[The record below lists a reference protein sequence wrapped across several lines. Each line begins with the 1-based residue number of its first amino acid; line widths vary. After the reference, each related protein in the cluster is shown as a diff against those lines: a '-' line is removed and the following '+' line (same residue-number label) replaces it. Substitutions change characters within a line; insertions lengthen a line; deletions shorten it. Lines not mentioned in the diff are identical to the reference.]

1 MINRRHIRIKVL
13 QLLYSKSTAN
23 SSVSDLVKDYNN
35 RSVNFFRLYISQFL
49 LFEKL
54 FNEFTKKEKI
64 ISKKNYENDS
74 SGIIKIIL
82 KNEILLFF
90 KHSKK
95 LQKLKLKF
103 EIDIW
108 DKNIKIIESLFDEI
122 YNSELFEKYESL
134 DNLNFEKRKQ
144 IVIDIFKN
152 IIVKNELLYQLY
164 EDEELEWVD
173 DFPLVNTLFLN
184 YLKSYNE
191 LKKNNIPLKI
201 FSHKDDKKFGLKLF
215 KSIINNDNELD
226 NIISEF
232 TPEWENERI
241 AVIDLIILKMCLTE
255 FLNFPSI
262 PIKVSINEY
271 VEISKNYSSPESSNF
286 INGVSNNVFKSLKDK
301 ELIKKNE
308 RGSQ

>member
-35 RSVNFFRLYISQFL
+35 RAVNFFRLYISQFL

-54 FNEFTKKEKI
+54 FNEFNKKEKI

-90 KHSKK
+90 KDYKK
-95 LQKLKLKF
+95 LKKLKLKF

-122 YNSELFEKYESL
+122 YNSELFEKYESF
-134 DNLNFEKRKQ
+134 DNLNFENRKQ
-144 IVIDIFKN
+144 IVIDIFKK
-152 IIVKNELLYQLY
+152 IIVKNEFLYQLY
-164 EDEELEWVD
+164 EDEELGWVD

-191 LKKNNIPLKI
+191 SKKNNIPLKI
-201 FSHKDDKKFGLKLF
+201 FSDKEDKKFGLKLF

-226 NIISEF
+226 KIISEF

-262 PIKVSINEY
+262 PVKVSINEY
-271 VEISKNYSSPESSNF
+271 IEISKNYSSPESSNF
-286 INGVSNNVFKSLKDK
+286 INGVSNNVFKNLKEK

>member
-1 MINRRHIRIKVL
+1 M
-13 QLLYSKSTAN
+13 LYSKSTAN

-35 RSVNFFRLYISQFL
+35 RAVNFFSLYISQFL

-54 FNEFTKKEKI
+54 FNEFNKKEKI

-90 KHSKK
+90 KDYKK
-95 LQKLKLKF
+95 LKKLKLKF

-134 DNLNFEKRKQ
+134 DNLNFENRKQ
-144 IVIDIFKN
+144 IVIDIFKK
-152 IIVKNELLYQLY
+152 IIVKNEFLYQLY
-164 EDEELEWVD
+164 EDEELGWVD

-191 LKKNNIPLKI
+191 SKKNNIPLKI
-201 FSHKDDKKFGLKLF
+201 FSDKEDKKFGLKLF

-226 NIISEF
+226 KIISEF

-262 PIKVSINEY
+262 PVKVSINEY
-271 VEISKNYSSPESSNF
+271 IEISKNYSSPESSNF
-286 INGVSNNVFKSLKDK
+286 INGVSNNVFKNLKEK

>member
-35 RSVNFFRLYISQFL
+35 RAVNFFRLYISQFL

-54 FNEFTKKEKI
+54 FNEFNKKEKI

-90 KHSKK
+90 RDYKK

-122 YNSELFEKYESL
+122 YNSELFEKYESF
-134 DNLNFEKRKQ
+134 DNLNFENRKQ
-144 IVIDIFKN
+144 IVIDIFKK
-152 IIVKNELLYQLY
+152 IIVKNEFLYQLY
-164 EDEELEWVD
+164 EDEELGWVD

-191 LKKNNIPLKI
+191 SKKNNIPLKI
-201 FSHKDDKKFGLKLF
+201 FSDKEDKKFGLKLF

-226 NIISEF
+226 KIISEF

-262 PIKVSINEY
+262 PVKVSINEY
-271 VEISKNYSSPESSNF
+271 IEISKNYSSPESSNF
-286 INGVSNNVFKSLKDK
+286 INGVSNNVFKNLKEK

>member
-1 MINRRHIRIKVL
+1 M
-13 QLLYSKSTAN
+13 
-23 SSVSDLVKDYNN
+23 
-35 RSVNFFRLYISQFL
+35 
-49 LFEKL
+49 L
-54 FNEFTKKEKI
+54 FNEFNKKEKI

-90 KHSKK
+90 KDYKK
-95 LQKLKLKF
+95 LKKLKLKF

-122 YNSELFEKYESL
+122 YNSELFEKYESF
-134 DNLNFEKRKQ
+134 DNLNFENRKQ
-144 IVIDIFKN
+144 IVIDIFKK
-152 IIVKNELLYQLY
+152 IIVKNEFLYQLY
-164 EDEELEWVD
+164 EDEELGWVD

-191 LKKNNIPLKI
+191 SKKNNIPLKI
-201 FSHKDDKKFGLKLF
+201 FSDKEDKKFGLKLF

-226 NIISEF
+226 KIISEF

-262 PIKVSINEY
+262 PVKVSINEY
-271 VEISKNYSSPESSNF
+271 IEISKNYSSPESSNF
-286 INGVSNNVFKSLKDK
+286 INGVSNNVFKNLKEK

>member
-35 RSVNFFRLYISQFL
+35 RAVNFFRLYISQFL

-54 FNEFTKKEKI
+54 FNEFNKKEKI

-90 KHSKK
+90 KDYKK
-95 LQKLKLKF
+95 LQKLKLKY

-134 DNLNFEKRKQ
+134 DNLNFENRKQ
-144 IVIDIFKN
+144 IVIDIFKK
-152 IIVKNELLYQLY
+152 IIVNNEFLYQLY
-164 EDEELEWVD
+164 EDEELGWVD

-191 LKKNNIPLKI
+191 SKKNNIPLKI
-201 FSHKDDKKFGLKLF
+201 FSDKEDKKFGLKLF
-215 KSIINNDNELD
+215 KSIINNDNDLD
-226 NIISEF
+226 KIISEF

-262 PIKVSINEY
+262 PVKVSINEY
-271 VEISKNYSSPESSNF
+271 IEISKNYSSPESSNF
-286 INGVSNNVFKSLKDK
+286 INGVSNNVFKNLKEK

>member
-1 MINRRHIRIKVL
+1 M
-13 QLLYSKSTAN
+13 LYSKSTAN

-35 RSVNFFRLYISQFL
+35 RAVNFFRLYISQFL

-54 FNEFTKKEKI
+54 FNEFNKKEKI

-90 KHSKK
+90 KDYKK
-95 LQKLKLKF
+95 LKKLKLKF

-134 DNLNFEKRKQ
+134 DNLNFENRKQ
-144 IVIDIFKN
+144 IVIDIFKK
-152 IIVKNELLYQLY
+152 IIVKNEFLYQLY
-164 EDEELEWVD
+164 EDEELGWVD

-191 LKKNNIPLKI
+191 SKKNNIPLKI
-201 FSHKDDKKFGLKLF
+201 FSDKEDKKFGLKLF

-226 NIISEF
+226 KIISEF

-262 PIKVSINEY
+262 PVKVSINEY
-271 VEISKNYSSPESSNF
+271 IEISKNYSSPESSNF
-286 INGVSNNVFKSLKDK
+286 INGVSNNVFKNLKEK
-301 ELIKKNE
+301 EMIKKYE

>member
-35 RSVNFFRLYISQFL
+35 RAVNFFRLYISQFL

-54 FNEFTKKEKI
+54 FNEFNKKEKI

-90 KHSKK
+90 KDYKK
-95 LQKLKLKF
+95 LQKLKLKY

-134 DNLNFEKRKQ
+134 DNLNFEYRKQ
-144 IVIDIFKN
+144 IIIDIFKK
-152 IIVKNELLYQLY
+152 IIVKNEFLYQLY
-164 EDEELEWVD
+164 EDEELGWVD

-191 LKKNNIPLKI
+191 SKKNNIPLKI
-201 FSHKDDKKFGLKLF
+201 FSDKEDKKFGLKLF
-215 KSIINNDNELD
+215 KSIINNDNDLD
-226 NIISEF
+226 KIISEF

-262 PIKVSINEY
+262 PVKVSINEY
-271 VEISKNYSSPESSNF
+271 IEISKNYSSPESSNF
-286 INGVSNNVFKSLKDK
+286 INGVSNNVFKNLKEK

>member
-1 MINRRHIRIKVL
+1 M
-13 QLLYSKSTAN
+13 LYSKSTA
-23 SSVSDLVKDYNN
+23 SSNISDLVKDYNN
-35 RSVNFFRLYISQFL
+35 RSVNFYRLYISQFL

-54 FNEFTKKEKI
+54 FNEFKKKEKI

-90 KHSKK
+90 KNSKK

-108 DKNIKIIESLFDEI
+108 DNNIKIIESLFDEI
-122 YNSELFEKYESL
+122 YNDELFKKYESSE
-134 DNLNFEKRKQ
+134 NLNFQKRKQ

-164 EDEELEWVD
+164 EDEELEWID
-173 DFPLVNTLFLN
+173 DFSLVNTLFLN
-184 YLKSYNE
+184 YLKSYS
-191 LKKNNIPLKI
+191 KSKRNNIPLKI
-201 FSHKDDKKFGLKLF
+201 FSDKEDKKFGLKLF
-215 KSIINNDNELD
+215 KSIIDNDIALD
-226 NIISEF
+226 KIISEF

-286 INGVSNNVFKSLKDK
+286 INGVSNNVFRSLKEK
-301 ELIKKNE
+301 KLIKKNE

>member
-35 RSVNFFRLYISQFL
+35 RAVNFFRLYISQFL

-54 FNEFTKKEKI
+54 FNEFNKKEKI

-90 KHSKK
+90 KDYKK

-122 YNSELFEKYESL
+122 YNSELFEKYESF

-144 IVIDIFKN
+144 IVIDIFKK
-152 IIVKNELLYQLY
+152 IIVKNEFLYQLY
-164 EDEELEWVD
+164 EDEELGWVD

-191 LKKNNIPLKI
+191 SKKNNIPLKI
-201 FSHKDDKKFGLKLF
+201 FSDKEDKKFGLKLF
-215 KSIINNDNELD
+215 KSVINNDNELD
-226 NIISEF
+226 KIISEF

-262 PIKVSINEY
+262 PVKVSINEY
-271 VEISKNYSSPESSNF
+271 IEISKNYSSPESSNF
-286 INGVSNNVFKSLKDK
+286 INGVSNNVFKNLKEK

>member
-35 RSVNFFRLYISQFL
+35 RAVNFFRLYISQFL

-54 FNEFTKKEKI
+54 FNEFNKKEKI

-90 KHSKK
+90 KECNK

-134 DNLNFEKRKQ
+134 DNLNFENRKQ
-144 IVIDIFKN
+144 IVIDIFKK
-152 IIVKNELLYQLY
+152 IIVKNEFLYQLY
-164 EDEELEWVD
+164 EDEELGWVD
-173 DFPLVNTLFLN
+173 DFPLINTLFLN

-191 LKKNNIPLKI
+191 SKKNNIPLKI
-201 FSHKDDKKFGLKLF
+201 FSDKEDKKFGLKLF

-226 NIISEF
+226 KIISKF
-232 TPEWENERI
+232 TPEWEIERI

>member
-23 SSVSDLVKDYNN
+23 SSDSDLVKDYNN
-35 RSVNFFRLYISQFL
+35 RAVNFFRLYISQFL

-54 FNEFTKKEKI
+54 FNEFIKKEKI

-90 KHSKK
+90 KDCKK

-122 YNSELFEKYESL
+122 YNSELFEKYESF
-134 DNLNFEKRKQ
+134 DNLNFENRKQ
-144 IVIDIFKN
+144 IVIDIFKK
-152 IIVKNELLYQLY
+152 IIVKNEFLYQLY
-164 EDEELEWVD
+164 EDEELGWID

-184 YLKSYNE
+184 YLKSFDE
-191 LKKNNIPLKI
+191 SKKNNIPLKI
-201 FSHKDDKKFGLKLF
+201 FSDKEDKKFGLKLF

-226 NIISEF
+226 KIISEF
-232 TPEWENERI
+232 TPEWEIERI

-286 INGVSNNVFKSLKDK
+286 INGVSNNVFKSLKEKD
-301 ELIKKNE
+301 LIKKNE
-308 RGSQ
+308 RGLQ

>member
-35 RSVNFFRLYISQFL
+35 RAVNFFRLYISQFL
-49 LFEKL
+49 LFEML
-54 FNEFTKKEKI
+54 FNEFNKKEKI

-90 KHSKK
+90 KDYKK
-95 LQKLKLKF
+95 LKKLKLKF

-134 DNLNFEKRKQ
+134 DNLNFENRKQ
-144 IVIDIFKN
+144 IVIDIFKK
-152 IIVKNELLYQLY
+152 IIVKNEFLYQLY
-164 EDEELEWVD
+164 EDEELGWVD

-191 LKKNNIPLKI
+191 SKKNNIPLKI
-201 FSHKDDKKFGLKLF
+201 FSDKEDKKFGLKLF

-226 NIISEF
+226 KIISEF

-262 PIKVSINEY
+262 PVKVSINEY
-271 VEISKNYSSPESSNF
+271 IEISKNYSSPESSNF
-286 INGVSNNVFKSLKDK
+286 INGVSNNVFKNLKEK

>member
-35 RSVNFFRLYISQFL
+35 RAVNFFRLYISQFL

-54 FNEFTKKEKI
+54 FNEFYKKEKI

-90 KHSKK
+90 KDYKK

-134 DNLNFEKRKQ
+134 DNLNFENRKQ
-144 IVIDIFKN
+144 IVIDIFKK
-152 IIVKNELLYQLY
+152 IIVKNEFLYQLY
-164 EDEELEWVD
+164 DDEELGWVD

-191 LKKNNIPLKI
+191 SKKNNIPLKI
-201 FSHKDDKKFGLKLF
+201 FSDKEDKKFGLKLF

-226 NIISEF
+226 KIISEF

-286 INGVSNNVFKSLKDK
+286 INGVSNNVFKSLKEK

>member
-1 MINRRHIRIKVL
+1 
-13 QLLYSKSTAN
+13 LLYSKSTAN

-35 RSVNFFRLYISQFL
+35 RAVNFFRLYISQFL

-54 FNEFTKKEKI
+54 FNEFIKKEKI

-90 KHSKK
+90 KDCKK

-122 YNSELFEKYESL
+122 YNSELFEKYESF
-134 DNLNFEKRKQ
+134 DNLNFENRKQ
-144 IVIDIFKN
+144 LVIDIFKK
-152 IIVKNELLYQLY
+152 IIVKNEFLYQLY
-164 EDEELEWVD
+164 EDEELGWID
-173 DFPLVNTLFLN
+173 DFPLINTLFLN

-191 LKKNNIPLKI
+191 SKKNNIPLKI
-201 FSHKDDKKFGLKLF
+201 FSDKEDKKFGLKLF

-226 NIISEF
+226 KIISEF
-232 TPEWENERI
+232 TPEWEIERI

-286 INGVSNNVFKSLKDK
+286 INGVSNNVFKSLKEKD
-301 ELIKKNE
+301 LIKKNE
-308 RGSQ
+308 RGLQ

>member
-35 RSVNFFRLYISQFL
+35 RAVNFFRLYISQFL

-54 FNEFTKKEKI
+54 FNEFNKKEKI

-90 KHSKK
+90 KDHKK
-95 LQKLKLKF
+95 LKKLKLKF

-134 DNLNFEKRKQ
+134 DNLNFENRKQ
-144 IVIDIFKN
+144 IVIDIFKK
-152 IIVKNELLYQLY
+152 IIVKNEFLYQLY
-164 EDEELEWVD
+164 EDEELGWVD

-191 LKKNNIPLKI
+191 SKKNNIPLKI
-201 FSHKDDKKFGLKLF
+201 FSDKEDKKFGLKLF

-226 NIISEF
+226 KIISEF

-262 PIKVSINEY
+262 PVKVSINEY
-271 VEISKNYSSPESSNF
+271 IEISKNYSSPESSNF
-286 INGVSNNVFKSLKDK
+286 INGVSNNVFKNLKEK

>member
-35 RSVNFFRLYISQFL
+35 RAVNFFRLYISQFL

-54 FNEFTKKEKI
+54 FNEFNKKEKI

-90 KHSKK
+90 KNYKK

-122 YNSELFEKYESL
+122 YNSELFEKYESF
-134 DNLNFEKRKQ
+134 DNLNFENRKQ
-144 IVIDIFKN
+144 IVIDIFKK
-152 IIVKNELLYQLY
+152 IIVKNEFLYQLY
-164 EDEELEWVD
+164 EDEELGWVD

-191 LKKNNIPLKI
+191 SKKNNIPLKI
-201 FSHKDDKKFGLKLF
+201 FSDKEDKKFGLKLF

-226 NIISEF
+226 KIISEF

-262 PIKVSINEY
+262 PVKVSINEY
-271 VEISKNYSSPESSNF
+271 IEISKNYSSPESSNF
-286 INGVSNNVFKSLKDK
+286 INGVSNNVFKNLKEK

>member
-35 RSVNFFRLYISQFL
+35 RAVNFFRLYISQFL

-54 FNEFTKKEKI
+54 FNEFNKKEKI

-90 KHSKK
+90 KDYKK
-95 LQKLKLKF
+95 LQKLKLKY

-134 DNLNFEKRKQ
+134 DNLNFENRKQ
-144 IVIDIFKN
+144 IVIDIFKK
-152 IIVKNELLYQLY
+152 IIVKNEFLYQLY
-164 EDEELEWVD
+164 EDEELGWVD

-191 LKKNNIPLKI
+191 SKKNNIPLKI
-201 FSHKDDKKFGLKLF
+201 FSDKEDKKFGLKLF
-215 KSIINNDNELD
+215 KSIINNDNDLD
-226 NIISEF
+226 KIISEF

-262 PIKVSINEY
+262 PVKVSINEY
-271 VEISKNYSSPESSNF
+271 IEISKNYSSPESSNF
-286 INGVSNNVFKSLKDK
+286 INGVSNNVFKNLKEK

>member
-1 MINRRHIRIKVL
+1 MFF
-13 QLLYSKSTAN
+13 
-23 SSVSDLVKDYNN
+23 KDY
-35 RSVNFFRLYISQFL
+35 
-49 LFEKL
+49 
-54 FNEFTKKEKI
+54 
-64 ISKKNYENDS
+64 
-74 SGIIKIIL
+74 
-82 KNEILLFF
+82 
-90 KHSKK
+90 KK

-122 YNSELFEKYESL
+122 YNSELFEKYESF
-134 DNLNFEKRKQ
+134 DNLNFENRKQ
-144 IVIDIFKN
+144 IVIDIFKK
-152 IIVKNELLYQLY
+152 IIVKNEFLYQLY
-164 EDEELEWVD
+164 EDEELGWVD

-191 LKKNNIPLKI
+191 SKKNNIPLKI
-201 FSHKDDKKFGLKLF
+201 FSDKEDKKFGLKLF

-226 NIISEF
+226 KIISEF

-262 PIKVSINEY
+262 PVKVSINEY
-271 VEISKNYSSPESSNF
+271 IEISKNYSSPESSNF
-286 INGVSNNVFKSLKDK
+286 INGVSNNVFKNLKEK

>member
-1 MINRRHIRIKVL
+1 M
-13 QLLYSKSTAN
+13 LYSKSTAN

-35 RSVNFFRLYISQFL
+35 RAVNFFRLYISQFL

-54 FNEFTKKEKI
+54 FNEFNKKEKI

-90 KHSKK
+90 KDYKK

-122 YNSELFEKYESL
+122 YNSELFEKYESF
-134 DNLNFEKRKQ
+134 DNLNFENRKQ
-144 IVIDIFKN
+144 IVIDIFKK
-152 IIVKNELLYQLY
+152 IIVKNEFLYQLY
-164 EDEELEWVD
+164 EDEELGWVD

-191 LKKNNIPLKI
+191 SKKNNIPLKI
-201 FSHKDDKKFGLKLF
+201 FSDKEDKKFGLKLF

-226 NIISEF
+226 KIISEF

-262 PIKVSINEY
+262 PVKVSINEY
-271 VEISKNYSSPESSNF
+271 IEISKNYSSPESSNF
-286 INGVSNNVFKSLKDK
+286 INGVSNNVFKNLKEK

>member
-35 RSVNFFRLYISQFL
+35 RAVNFFRLYISQFL

-54 FNEFTKKEKI
+54 FNEFNKKEKI

-90 KHSKK
+90 KDYKK
-95 LQKLKLKF
+95 LKKLKLKF

-122 YNSELFEKYESL
+122 YNSELFEKYESF
-134 DNLNFEKRKQ
+134 DNLNFENRKQ
-144 IVIDIFKN
+144 IVIDIFKK
-152 IIVKNELLYQLY
+152 IIVKNEFLYQLY
-164 EDEELEWVD
+164 EDEELGWVD

-184 YLKSYNE
+184 YLKCYNE
-191 LKKNNIPLKI
+191 SKKNNIPLKI
-201 FSHKDDKKFGLKLF
+201 FSDKEDKKFGLKLF

-226 NIISEF
+226 KIISEF

-262 PIKVSINEY
+262 PVKVSINEY
-271 VEISKNYSSPESSNF
+271 IEISKNYSSPESSNF
-286 INGVSNNVFKSLKDK
+286 INGVSNNVFKNLKEK

>member
-35 RSVNFFRLYISQFL
+35 RAVNFFRLYISQFL

-54 FNEFTKKEKI
+54 FNEFNKKEKI

-90 KHSKK
+90 KDYKK
-95 LQKLKLKF
+95 LQKLKLKY

-134 DNLNFEKRKQ
+134 DNLNFENRKQ
-144 IVIDIFKN
+144 IIIDIFKK
-152 IIVKNELLYQLY
+152 IIVKNEFLYQLY
-164 EDEELEWVD
+164 EDEELGWVD

-191 LKKNNIPLKI
+191 SKKNNIPLKI
-201 FSHKDDKKFGLKLF
+201 FSDKEDKKFGLKLF
-215 KSIINNDNELD
+215 KSIINNDNDLD
-226 NIISEF
+226 KIISEF

-262 PIKVSINEY
+262 PVKVSINEY
-271 VEISKNYSSPESSNF
+271 IEISKNYSSPESSNF
-286 INGVSNNVFKSLKDK
+286 INGVSNNVFKNLKEK

>member
-35 RSVNFFRLYISQFL
+35 RAVNFFRLYISQFL

-54 FNEFTKKEKI
+54 FNEFNKKEKI

-90 KHSKK
+90 KNYKK

-134 DNLNFEKRKQ
+134 DNLNFENRKQ
-144 IVIDIFKN
+144 IVIDIFKK
-152 IIVKNELLYQLY
+152 IIVKNEFLYQLY
-164 EDEELEWVD
+164 EDEELGWVD

-191 LKKNNIPLKI
+191 SKKNNIPLKI
-201 FSHKDDKKFGLKLF
+201 FSDKEDKKFGLKLF

-226 NIISEF
+226 KIISEF

-286 INGVSNNVFKSLKDK
+286 INGVSNNVFKSLKEK

>member
-1 MINRRHIRIKVL
+1 MINRRHIRIKLL

-35 RSVNFFRLYISQFL
+35 RAVNFFRLYISQFL

-54 FNEFTKKEKI
+54 FNEFNKKEKI

-90 KHSKK
+90 KNYKK

-122 YNSELFEKYESL
+122 YNSELFEKYESF
-134 DNLNFEKRKQ
+134 DNLNFENRKQ
-144 IVIDIFKN
+144 IVIDIFKK
-152 IIVKNELLYQLY
+152 IIVKNEFLYQLY
-164 EDEELEWVD
+164 EDEELGWVD

-191 LKKNNIPLKI
+191 SKKNNIPLKI
-201 FSHKDDKKFGLKLF
+201 FSDKEDKKFGLKLF

-226 NIISEF
+226 KIISEF

-262 PIKVSINEY
+262 PVKVSINEY
-271 VEISKNYSSPESSNF
+271 IEISKNYSSPESSNF
-286 INGVSNNVFKSLKDK
+286 INGVSNNVFMNLKEK

>member
-1 MINRRHIRIKVL
+1 M
-13 QLLYSKSTAN
+13 LYSKSTA
-23 SSVSDLVKDYNN
+23 SSNISDLVKDYNN
-35 RSVNFFRLYISQFL
+35 RSVNFYRLYISQFL

-54 FNEFTKKEKI
+54 FNEFKKKEKI

-74 SGIIKIIL
+74 TGIIKIIL

-90 KHSKK
+90 KNSKK

-108 DKNIKIIESLFDEI
+108 DNNIKIIESLFDEI
-122 YNSELFEKYESL
+122 YNDELFKKYESSE
-134 DNLNFEKRKQ
+134 NLNFQKRKQ

-164 EDEELEWVD
+164 EDEELEWID
-173 DFPLVNTLFLN
+173 DFSLVNTLFLN
-184 YLKSYNE
+184 YLKSYS
-191 LKKNNIPLKI
+191 KSKRNNIPLKI
-201 FSHKDDKKFGLKLF
+201 FSDKEDKKFGLKLF
-215 KSIINNDNELD
+215 KSIIDNDIELD
-226 NIISEF
+226 KIISEF

-286 INGVSNNVFKSLKDK
+286 INGVSNNVFRSLKEK
-301 ELIKKNE
+301 KLIKKNE

>member
-23 SSVSDLVKDYNN
+23 SSVSDLIKDYNN
-35 RSVNFFRLYISQFL
+35 RAVNFFRLYISQFL

-54 FNEFTKKEKI
+54 FNEFNKKEKI

-90 KHSKK
+90 KGSEK

-134 DNLNFEKRKQ
+134 DNLNFENRKQ
-144 IVIDIFKN
+144 IVIDIFKK
-152 IIVKNELLYQLY
+152 IIVKNEFLYQLY
-164 EDEELEWVD
+164 EDEELGWVD

-191 LKKNNIPLKI
+191 SKKNNIPLKI
-201 FSHKDDKKFGLKLF
+201 FSDKEDKKFGLKLF

-226 NIISEF
+226 KIISEF

-286 INGVSNNVFKSLKDK
+286 INGVSNNVFKSLKEK

>member
-1 MINRRHIRIKVL
+1 
-13 QLLYSKSTAN
+13 LLYSKSTAN

-35 RSVNFFRLYISQFL
+35 RAVNFFRLYISQFL

-54 FNEFTKKEKI
+54 FNEFNKKEKI

-90 KHSKK
+90 KDYKK
-95 LQKLKLKF
+95 LKKLKLKF

-122 YNSELFEKYESL
+122 YNSELFEKYESF
-134 DNLNFEKRKQ
+134 DNLNFENRKQ
-144 IVIDIFKN
+144 IVIDIFKK
-152 IIVKNELLYQLY
+152 IIVKNEFLYQLY
-164 EDEELEWVD
+164 EDEELGWVD

-191 LKKNNIPLKI
+191 SKKNNIPLKI
-201 FSHKDDKKFGLKLF
+201 FSDKEDKKFGLKLF
-215 KSIINNDNELD
+215 KSVINNDNELD
-226 NIISEF
+226 KIISEF

-241 AVIDLIILKMCLTE
+241 AVIDLLILKMCLTE

-262 PIKVSINEY
+262 PVKVSINEY
-271 VEISKNYSSPESSNF
+271 IEISKNYSSPESSNF
-286 INGVSNNVFKSLKDK
+286 INGVSNNVFKNLKEK

>member
-23 SSVSDLVKDYNN
+23 SSDSDLVKDYNN
-35 RSVNFFRLYISQFL
+35 RAVNFFRLYISQFL

-54 FNEFTKKEKI
+54 FNEFNKKEKI

-90 KHSKK
+90 KDYKK
-95 LQKLKLKF
+95 LKKLKLKF

-122 YNSELFEKYESL
+122 YNSELFEKYESF
-134 DNLNFEKRKQ
+134 DNLNFENRKQ
-144 IVIDIFKN
+144 IVIDIFKK
-152 IIVKNELLYQLY
+152 IIVKNEFLYQLY
-164 EDEELEWVD
+164 EDEELGWVD

-191 LKKNNIPLKI
+191 SKKNNIPLKI
-201 FSHKDDKKFGLKLF
+201 FSDKEDKKFGLKLF

-226 NIISEF
+226 KIISEF

-262 PIKVSINEY
+262 PVKVSINEY
-271 VEISKNYSSPESSNF
+271 IEISKNYSSPESSNF
-286 INGVSNNVFKSLKDK
+286 INGVSNNVFKNLKEK

>member
-35 RSVNFFRLYISQFL
+35 RAVNFFRLYISQFL

-54 FNEFTKKEKI
+54 FNEFNKKEKI

-90 KHSKK
+90 KDYKK

-103 EIDIW
+103 EINIW

-134 DNLNFEKRKQ
+134 DNLNFENRKQ
-144 IVIDIFKN
+144 IVIDIFKK
-152 IIVKNELLYQLY
+152 IIVKNEFLYQLY
-164 EDEELEWVD
+164 EDEELGWVD

-191 LKKNNIPLKI
+191 SKKNNIPLKI
-201 FSHKDDKKFGLKLF
+201 FSDKEDKKFGLKLF

-226 NIISEF
+226 KIISEF

-262 PIKVSINEY
+262 PVKVSINEY
-271 VEISKNYSSPESSNF
+271 IEISKNYSSPESSNF
-286 INGVSNNVFKSLKDK
+286 INGVCNNVFKNLKEK

>member
-35 RSVNFFRLYISQFL
+35 RAVNFFRLYISQFL

-54 FNEFTKKEKI
+54 FNEFNKKEKI

-90 KHSKK
+90 KDYKK

-134 DNLNFEKRKQ
+134 DNLNFEDRKQ
-144 IVIDIFKN
+144 IVIDIFKK
-152 IIVKNELLYQLY
+152 IIVKNEFLYQLY
-164 EDEELEWVD
+164 EDEELGWVD

-191 LKKNNIPLKI
+191 SKKNNIPLKI
-201 FSHKDDKKFGLKLF
+201 FSDKEDKKFGLKLF

-226 NIISEF
+226 KIISEF

-262 PIKVSINEY
+262 PVKVSINEY
-271 VEISKNYSSPESSNF
+271 IEISKNYSSPESSNF
-286 INGVSNNVFKSLKDK
+286 INGVSNNVFKNLKEK

>member
-1 MINRRHIRIKVL
+1 M
-13 QLLYSKSTAN
+13 LYSKSTAN

-35 RSVNFFRLYISQFL
+35 RAVNFFRLYISQFL

-54 FNEFTKKEKI
+54 FNEFNKKEKI

-74 SGIIKIIL
+74 SRIIKIIL

-90 KHSKK
+90 KDYKK
-95 LQKLKLKF
+95 LKKLKLKF

-122 YNSELFEKYESL
+122 YNSELFEKYESF

-144 IVIDIFKN
+144 IVIDIFKK
-152 IIVKNELLYQLY
+152 IIVKNEFLYQLY
-164 EDEELEWVD
+164 EDEELGWVD

-191 LKKNNIPLKI
+191 SKKNNIPLKI
-201 FSHKDDKKFGLKLF
+201 FSDKEDKKFGLKLF
-215 KSIINNDNELD
+215 KSIINNDNDLD
-226 NIISEF
+226 KIISEF

-262 PIKVSINEY
+262 PVKVSINEY
-271 VEISKNYSSPESSNF
+271 IEISKNYSSPESSNF
-286 INGVSNNVFKSLKDK
+286 INGVSNNVFKNLKEK

>member
-13 QLLYSKSTAN
+13 QLLYSKSTA
-23 SSVSDLVKDYNN
+23 SSNISDLVKDYNN
-35 RSVNFFRLYISQFL
+35 RSVNFYRLYISQFL

-54 FNEFTKKEKI
+54 FNEFKKKEKI

-74 SGIIKIIL
+74 TGIIKIIL
-82 KNEILLFF
+82 KNEIFLFF
-90 KHSKK
+90 KNSKK
-95 LQKLKLKF
+95 LQKLKLKL

-108 DKNIKIIESLFDEI
+108 DNNIKIIESLFDEI
-122 YNSELFEKYESL
+122 YNDELFKKYESSE
-134 DNLNFEKRKQ
+134 NLNFQKRKQ

-164 EDEELEWVD
+164 EDEELEWID
-173 DFPLVNTLFLN
+173 DFSLVNTLFLN
-184 YLKSYNE
+184 YLKSYS
-191 LKKNNIPLKI
+191 KSKRNNIPLKI
-201 FSHKDDKKFGLKLF
+201 FSDKEDKKFGLKLF
-215 KSIINNDNELD
+215 KSIIDNDIELD
-226 NIISEF
+226 KIISEF

-286 INGVSNNVFKSLKDK
+286 INGVSNNVFKSLKEK
-301 ELIKKNE
+301 KLIKKNE

>member
-35 RSVNFFRLYISQFL
+35 RAVNFFRLYISQFL

-54 FNEFTKKEKI
+54 FNEFNKKEKI

-90 KHSKK
+90 KDYKK
-95 LQKLKLKF
+95 LKKLKLKF

-134 DNLNFEKRKQ
+134 ENLNFEYRKQ
-144 IVIDIFKN
+144 IIIDIFKK
-152 IIVKNELLYQLY
+152 IIVKNEFLYQLY
-164 EDEELEWVD
+164 EDEELGWVD

-191 LKKNNIPLKI
+191 SKKNNIPLKI
-201 FSHKDDKKFGLKLF
+201 FSDKEDKKFGLKLF
-215 KSIINNDNELD
+215 KSIINNDNDLD
-226 NIISEF
+226 KIISEF

-262 PIKVSINEY
+262 PVKVSINEY
-271 VEISKNYSSPESSNF
+271 IEISKNYSSPESSNF
-286 INGVSNNVFKSLKDK
+286 INGVSNNVFKNLKEK

>member
-1 MINRRHIRIKVL
+1 M
-13 QLLYSKSTAN
+13 LYSKSTA
-23 SSVSDLVKDYNN
+23 SSNISDLVKDYNN
-35 RSVNFFRLYISQFL
+35 RSVNFYRLYISQFL

-54 FNEFTKKEKI
+54 FNEFKKKEKI

-74 SGIIKIIL
+74 TGIIKIIL

-90 KHSKK
+90 KNSKK

-108 DKNIKIIESLFDEI
+108 DNNIKIIESLFDEI
-122 YNSELFEKYESL
+122 YNDELFKKYESSE
-134 DNLNFEKRKQ
+134 NLNFQKRKQ

-164 EDEELEWVD
+164 EDEELEWID
-173 DFPLVNTLFLN
+173 DFSLVNTLFLN
-184 YLKSYNE
+184 YLKSYS
-191 LKKNNIPLKI
+191 KTKRNNIPLKI
-201 FSHKDDKKFGLKLF
+201 FSDKEDKKFGLKLF
-215 KSIINNDNELD
+215 KSIIDNDIELD
-226 NIISEF
+226 KIISEF

-286 INGVSNNVFKSLKDK
+286 INGVSNNVFRSLKEK
-301 ELIKKNE
+301 KLIKKNE

>member
-1 MINRRHIRIKVL
+1 
-13 QLLYSKSTAN
+13 LLYSKSTAN

-35 RSVNFFRLYISQFL
+35 RAVNFFRLYISQFL

-54 FNEFTKKEKI
+54 FNEFNKKEKI

-90 KHSKK
+90 KECNK

-134 DNLNFEKRKQ
+134 DNLNFENRKQ
-144 IVIDIFKN
+144 IVIDIFKK
-152 IIVKNELLYQLY
+152 IIVKNEFLYQLY
-164 EDEELEWVD
+164 DDEELGWVD

-191 LKKNNIPLKI
+191 SKKNNIPLKI
-201 FSHKDDKKFGLKLF
+201 FSDKEDKKFGLKLF
-215 KSIINNDNELD
+215 NSIINNDNELD
-226 NIISEF
+226 KIISEF
-232 TPEWENERI
+232 TPKWEIERI

-262 PIKVSINEY
+262 PIKVTINEY

-286 INGVSNNVFKSLKDK
+286 INGVSNNVFKSLNEK

>member
-35 RSVNFFRLYISQFL
+35 RAVNFFRLYISQFL

-54 FNEFTKKEKI
+54 FNEFNKKEKI

-90 KHSKK
+90 KDYKK
-95 LQKLKLKF
+95 LKKLKLKF
-103 EIDIW
+103 DIDIW

-122 YNSELFEKYESL
+122 YNSELFEKYESF
-134 DNLNFEKRKQ
+134 DNLNFENRKQ
-144 IVIDIFKN
+144 IVIDIFKK
-152 IIVKNELLYQLY
+152 IIVKNEFLYQLY
-164 EDEELEWVD
+164 EDEELGWVD

-191 LKKNNIPLKI
+191 SKKNNIPLKI
-201 FSHKDDKKFGLKLF
+201 FSDKEDKKFGLKLF

-226 NIISEF
+226 KIISEF

-262 PIKVSINEY
+262 PVKVSINEY
-271 VEISKNYSSPESSNF
+271 IEISKNYSSPESSNF
-286 INGVSNNVFKSLKDK
+286 INGVSNNVFKNLKEK

>member
-23 SSVSDLVKDYNN
+23 SSFSDLVKDYNN
-35 RSVNFFRLYISQFL
+35 RAVNFFRLYISQFL

-54 FNEFTKKEKI
+54 FNEFYKKEKI

-90 KHSKK
+90 KDYKK

-134 DNLNFEKRKQ
+134 DNLNFENRKQ
-144 IVIDIFKN
+144 IVIDIFKK
-152 IIVKNELLYQLY
+152 IIVKNEFLYQLY
-164 EDEELEWVD
+164 EDEELGWVD

-191 LKKNNIPLKI
+191 SKKNNIPLKI
-201 FSHKDDKKFGLKLF
+201 FSDKEDKKFGLKLF

-226 NIISEF
+226 KIISEF

-286 INGVSNNVFKSLKDK
+286 INGVSNNVFKSLKEK
-301 ELIKKNE
+301 EQIKKNE

>member
-35 RSVNFFRLYISQFL
+35 RAVNFFRLYISQFL
-49 LFEKL
+49 LFDKL
-54 FNEFTKKEKI
+54 FNEFNKKEKI

-90 KHSKK
+90 KDYKK
-95 LQKLKLKF
+95 LKKLKLKF
-103 EIDIW
+103 DIDIW

-134 DNLNFEKRKQ
+134 NNLNFENRKQ
-144 IVIDIFKN
+144 IVIDIFKK
-152 IIVKNELLYQLY
+152 IIVKNEFLYQLY
-164 EDEELEWVD
+164 EDEELGWVD

-191 LKKNNIPLKI
+191 SKKNNIPLKI
-201 FSHKDDKKFGLKLF
+201 FSDKEDKKFGLKLF

-226 NIISEF
+226 KIISEF

-262 PIKVSINEY
+262 PVKVSINEY
-271 VEISKNYSSPESSNF
+271 IEISKNYSSPESSNF
-286 INGVSNNVFKSLKDK
+286 INGVSNNVFKNLKEK